1 LLADTT
7 LIIDIMMNEPA
18 AVQKAAEIERRGQTL
33 SVGAPTIFELYVGL
47 SLTSKPAEEKAKI
60 AAVLASLPQ
69 LPLDH
74 PSASAG
80 GLIYGEK
87 TRSGS
92 KMDPEDAMI
101 AGIAKANNKKIV
113 TRNTRHFQGIEGAT
127 IEKY

>member
-7 LIIDIMMNEPA
+7 LIIDLMKNEPDA
-18 AVQKAAEIERRGQTL
+18 IRKATEIEKRGQTL

-47 SLTSKPAEEKAKI
+47 SLTAKPREEKAKI

-74 PSASAG
+74 TSASAA

-92 KMDPEDAMI
+92 RMDPEDAVI

-113 TRNTRHFQGIEGAT
+113 TRNTRHFQGIEGVST
-127 IEKY
+127 EPY